1 MSKWCVSLNYRC
13 DCNVGLQSIFISSN
27 AFTIAVIN
35 SCVLVC
41 EQEYLDSTPNLN
53 LSGAGMS
60 VHHPNINNEYTIE
73 LCNTLTI
80 YSIAIQI

>member
-1 MSKWCVSLNYRC
+1 
-13 DCNVGLQSIFISSN
+13 
-27 AFTIAVIN
+27 
-35 SCVLVC
+35 
-41 EQEYLDSTPNLN
+41 
-53 LSGAGMS
+53 MS